1 MPKYDVLI
9 VGGGVA
15 GLRAALA
22 ANNAGVQVALLSK
35 THPLRSHSATSSDG
49 LNAAFGADDSWQQHA
64 QDTIRAGA
72 GLCDQAAVEEMCR
85 AAPDDIIHLDHIGV
99 PFNRDAEGKF
109 DRRVLGGNAIPR
121 TAFSADLTGHT
132 VLNTLY
138 EQFIREG
145 IPSHE
150 EWLVTSL
157 VVEDGACRGVLAL
170 ELGTG
175 KVEAFSASA
184 VVLATGG
191 TGRAY
196 EPSTASQP
204 CCGDG
209 MSLAYRAG
217 LSLRDMEMV
226 QYHPLGFC
234 DRAAFAS
241 EAALGEG
248 AVLCN
253 KDGQPIFQINDPQ
266 INDPQA
272 NDLPLRDALCRSLA
286 SSGAGA
292 VLDFRPLGKER
303 IGARFLYLER
313 AANEMAGISLDKEPL
328 PVMPRMHRVLG
339 GIQTDTSGA
348 TAIPGLFAAG
358 ECASPGV
365 HGANALAGNTLTA
378 GVVFGRRAGTA
389 AAAHVSN
396 TSSQAI
402 ADLVLH
408 DAQRTLESIFSR
420 PASEDTLVTIRRE
433 LVATM
438 ADQVGLVR
446 DEAGLREAARCV
458 VDLRARYAQV
468 GLRHHGKMYNHELLS
483 FYELG
488 ALIDVAEAIV
498 AAAQERRES
507 RGVHQRSDFPA
518 TNDTEWQQHSLVT
531 HGPDGPNLT
540 TCPVNTGQ

>member
-49 LNAAFGADDSWQQHA
+49 LNAAFGKDDSWQQHA

-99 PFNRDAEGKF
+99 PFNRNAEGKL

-121 TAFSADLTGHT
+121 TAFSADLSGHT

-138 EQFIREG
+138 EQCMREA

-175 KVEAFSASA
+175 NVEAFSASA

-191 TGRAY
+191 TGRVY

-253 KDGQPIFQINDPQ
+253 KAGQPIFQINDSQ
-266 INDPQA
+266 T
-272 NDLPLRDALCRSLA
+272 NDLPLRDALCRALA
-286 SSGAGA
+286 SAGEGA
-292 VLDFRPLGKER
+292 VLDFRSLGKER
-303 IGARFLYLER
+303 ISARFLYLER
-313 AANEMAGISLDKEPL
+313 AANDMAGISLDKEPL

-339 GIQTDTSGA
+339 GIRTDASGA
-348 TAIPGLFAAG
+348 TAIAGLFAAG

-365 HGANALAGNTLTA
+365 HGANALAGNALTA
-378 GVVFGRRAGTA
+378 SVVFGRQAGSA

-402 ADLVLH
+402 ADLVLQ

-420 PASEDTLVTIRRE
+420 PVSEDTIVTIRRE

-438 ADQVGLVR
+438 AEQVGLVR

-458 VDLRARYAQV
+458 ADLRARYTQV
-468 GLRHHGKMYNHELLS
+468 GLRHHGKMYNHELLT

-488 ALIDVAEAIV
+488 ALLDVAGAIV
-498 AAAQERRES
+498 TAAQERRES

-518 TNDTEWQQHSLVT
+518 TNDAEWQQHSLVT

>member
-22 ANNAGVQVALLSK
+22 AKQAGVQVALLSK

-49 LNAAFGADDSWQQHA
+49 LNAAFGKDDSWQQHA
-64 QDTIRAGA
+64 QDTVRAGA

-85 AAPDDIIHLDHIGV
+85 AASDDIIQLDHIGV
-99 PFNRDAEGKF
+99 PFNRNAEGKL
-109 DRRVLGGNAIPR
+109 DRWGLGGHTLPR
-121 TAFSADLTGHT
+121 TAFSADMTGHAA
-132 VLNTLY
+132 LNTLH
-138 EQFIREG
+138 EQCMRED
-145 IPSHE
+145 IPSYE

-157 VVEDGACRGVLAL
+157 VVEDGICHGVLAL
-170 ELGTG
+170 ELGTATLA
-175 KVEAFSASA
+175 AFSASA

-191 TGRAY
+191 AGRVY
-196 EPSTASQP
+196 TPSTASQS

-241 EAALGEG
+241 EGALGEG

-253 KDGQPIFQINDPQ
+253 LDGQPILQTD
-266 INDPQA
+266 
-272 NDLPLRDALCRSLA
+272 DLPLRDALCRSLA
-286 SSGAGA
+286 SAEDGAA
-292 VLDFRPLGKER
+292 LDCRSIGKER

-313 AANEMAGISLDKEPL
+313 AANDMAGISLDSAPL

-339 GIQTDTSGA
+339 GIQTDISGA
-348 TAIPGLFAAG
+348 TAVSGLFAAG
-358 ECASPGV
+358 ECASSGV
-365 HGANALAGNTLTA
+365 HGANALAGNALTA
-378 GVVFGRRAGTA
+378 SVVFGRQAGSA

-396 TSSQAI
+396 TAPQTI
-402 ADLVLH
+402 ADSTLQ
-408 DAQRTLESIFSR
+408 DARRTLEAIFSR
-420 PASEDTLVTIRRE
+420 PASEDTVVTIQRA
-433 LVATM
+433 LASAM
-438 ADQVGLVR
+438 AEHVGLVR

-458 VDLRARYAQV
+458 ADLQTRYTQV
-468 GLRHHGKMYNHELLS
+468 GLRHHGKMYNHELLT

-488 ALIDVAEAIV
+488 ALLDVAAAIV
-498 AAAQERRES
+498 TAAQERQES
-507 RGVHQRSDFPA
+507 RGVHHRSDFPA
-518 TNDTEWQQHSLVT
+518 TNDTEWQHHSLVR
-531 HGPDGPNLT
+531 HGPDGPHLT
-540 TCPVNTGQ
+540 TSPVNAGQSA

>member
-15 GLRAALA
+15 GLQAALA
-22 ANNAGVQVALLSK
+22 AKQAGVQVALLSK

-49 LNAAFGADDSWQQHA
+49 LNAAFGSDDSWQQHA

-72 GLCDQAAVEEMCR
+72 GLCEQAAVEEMCR
-85 AAPDDIIHLDHIGV
+85 AASDDLIRLDHIGV
-99 PFNRDAEGKF
+99 PFNRNAEGKL
-109 DRRVLGGNAIPR
+109 DRWALGGHTSSR
-121 TAFSADLTGHT
+121 TAFSADMTGHA
-132 VLNTLY
+132 VLNTLH
-138 EQFIREG
+138 EQCMRED

-157 VVEDGACRGVLAL
+157 VVEDGCCRGALAL

-175 KVEAFSASA
+175 KLDAFSASA

-191 TGRAY
+191 TGRVYA
-196 EPSTASQP
+196 PSTASQS

-234 DRAAFAS
+234 ERAAFAS
-241 EAALGEG
+241 EGALGEG
-248 AVLCN
+248 AVLCKTN
-253 KDGQPIFQINDPQ
+253 GQPLLQTNDV
-266 INDPQA
+266 
-272 NDLPLRDALCRSLA
+272 PLRDALCRSFA
-286 SSGAGA
+286 SAGDGV
-292 VLDFRPLGKER
+292 VLDCRSLGKEC

-313 AANEMAGISLDKEPL
+313 AANEMAGVSLDSEPL

-348 TAIPGLFAAG
+348 TDIPGLFAAG

-365 HGANALAGNTLTA
+365 HGANALTGNALA
-378 GVVFGRRAGTA
+378 ASVVFGRRAGSA
-389 AAAHVSN
+389 AAAHASN

-402 ADLVLH
+402 ADSALQ
-408 DAQRTLESIFSR
+408 DAQRTLDAVFSR
-420 PASEDTLVTIRRE
+420 PKSEDTVVTTQRV
-433 LVATM
+433 LASVM
-438 ADQVGLVR
+438 AEHVGLVR
-446 DEAGLREAARCV
+446 DEAGLREAAGCV
-458 VDLRARYAQV
+458 ADLQARYAQV

-488 ALIDVAEAIV
+488 ALLDVAGAIV
-498 AAAQERRES
+498 IAAQERQES

-518 TNDTEWQQHSLVT
+518 TNDAEGPYHSIVKR
-531 HGPDGPNLT
+531 GPDGPSLNT
-540 TCPVNTGQ
+540 SPVNAGQSA

>member
-15 GLRAALA
+15 GLQAALA
-22 ANNAGVQVALLSK
+22 ARHAGVQVALLSK

-49 LNAAFGADDSWQQHA
+49 LNAAFGSDDSWQQHA

-72 GLCDQAAVEEMCR
+72 GLCEQAAVEEMCR
-85 AAPDDIIHLDHIGV
+85 AASDDLIRLDHIGV
-99 PFNRDAEGKF
+99 PFNRNAEGKL
-109 DRRVLGGNAIPR
+109 DRWALGGHTSSR
-121 TAFSADLTGHT
+121 TAFSADMTGHA
-132 VLNTLY
+132 VLNTLH
-138 EQFIREG
+138 EQCMRED

-150 EWLVTSL
+150 EWLATSL
-157 VVEDGACRGVLAL
+157 VVEDGCCRGALAL

-175 KVEAFSASA
+175 KLDAFSASA

-191 TGRAY
+191 TGRVYA
-196 EPSTASQP
+196 PSTASQS

-234 DRAAFAS
+234 ERAAFAS
-241 EAALGEG
+241 EGALGEG
-248 AVLCN
+248 AVLCKTN
-253 KDGQPIFQINDPQ
+253 GQPLLQTNDV
-266 INDPQA
+266 
-272 NDLPLRDALCRSLA
+272 PLRDALCRSLA
-286 SSGAGA
+286 SAEDGV
-292 VLDFRPLGKER
+292 VLDCRSLGKER

-313 AANEMAGISLDKEPL
+313 AANEMAGVSLDSEPL

-339 GIQTDTSGA
+339 GIQTGTSGA
-348 TAIPGLFAAG
+348 TAVSGLFAAG

-365 HGANALAGNTLTA
+365 HGANALAGNALPA
-378 GVVFGRRAGTA
+378 SVVFGRRAGSA
-389 AAAHVSN
+389 AAAHASN

-402 ADLVLH
+402 ADSALQ
-408 DAQRTLESIFSR
+408 DAQRTLEAVFSR
-420 PASEDTLVTIRRE
+420 PVSGDTVVTIQRV
-433 LVATM
+433 LANTM
-438 ADQVGLVR
+438 AEHVGLVR
-446 DEAGLREAARCV
+446 DEAGLREAAGCV
-458 VDLRARYAQV
+458 ADLQARYAQV

-488 ALIDVAEAIV
+488 ALLDVAGAIV
-498 AAAQERRES
+498 IAAQARQES

-518 TNDTEWQQHSLVT
+518 TNDAEGPYHVIVKR
-531 HGPDGPNLT
+531 GPDGPSLST
-540 TCPVNTGQ
+540 SPVNARQSA

>member
-15 GLRAALA
+15 GLQAALA
-22 ANNAGVQVALLSK
+22 ARHAGVQVALLSK

-49 LNAAFGADDSWQQHA
+49 LNAAFGSDDSWQQHA

-72 GLCDQAAVEEMCR
+72 GLCEQAAVEEMCR
-85 AAPDDIIHLDHIGV
+85 AASDDLIRLDHIGV
-99 PFNRDAEGKF
+99 PFNRNAEGKL
-109 DRRVLGGNAIPR
+109 DRWALGGHTSPR
-121 TAFSADLTGHT
+121 TAFSADMTGHA
-132 VLNTLY
+132 VLNTLH
-138 EQFIREG
+138 EQCMRED
-145 IPSHE
+145 IPGHE

-157 VVEDGACRGVLAL
+157 VVEDGCCRGALAL

-175 KVEAFSASA
+175 KLEAFSASA

-191 TGRAY
+191 AGRVYA
-196 EPSTASQP
+196 PSTASQS

-217 LSLRDMEMV
+217 LGLRDMEMV

-234 DRAAFAS
+234 ERAAFAS
-241 EAALGEG
+241 EGALGEG
-248 AVLCN
+248 AVLCKTN
-253 KDGQPIFQINDPQ
+253 GQPLLQTNDV
-266 INDPQA
+266 
-272 NDLPLRDALCRSLA
+272 PLRDALCRSFA
-286 SSGAGA
+286 SAGEGV
-292 VLDFRPLGKER
+292 VLDCRSLGKER

-313 AANEMAGISLDKEPL
+313 AANEMAGVSLDSEPL

-348 TAIPGLFAAG
+348 TAVSGLFAAG

-365 HGANALAGNTLTA
+365 HGANALAGNALPA
-378 GVVFGRRAGTA
+378 SVVFGRRAGSA
-389 AAAHVSN
+389 AAAHASN

-402 ADLVLH
+402 ADSALQ
-408 DAQRTLESIFSR
+408 DARRTLDAVFSR
-420 PASEDTLVTIRRE
+420 PVSGDTVVTIQRV
-433 LVATM
+433 LANTM
-438 ADQVGLVR
+438 AEHVGLVR
-446 DEAGLREAARCV
+446 DEAGLREAAGCV
-458 VDLRARYAQV
+458 ADLQARYAQV

-488 ALIDVAEAIV
+488 ALLDVAGAIV
-498 AAAQERRES
+498 IAAQARQES

-518 TNDTEWQQHSLVT
+518 TNDAEGPYHSIVER
-531 HGPDGPNLT
+531 GPDGPVLNT
-540 TCPVNTGQ
+540 SPVNAGQSA

>member
-15 GLRAALA
+15 GLQAALA
-22 ANNAGVQVALLSK
+22 ARQAGVQVALLSK

-49 LNAAFGADDSWQQHA
+49 LNAAFASDDSWQQHA

-72 GLCDQAAVEEMCR
+72 GLCEQAAVEEMCR
-85 AAPDDIIHLDHIGV
+85 AASDDLIRLDHIGV
-99 PFNRDAEGKF
+99 PFNRNAEGKL
-109 DRRVLGGNAIPR
+109 DRWALGGHTSPR
-121 TAFSADLTGHT
+121 TAFSADMTGHA
-132 VLNTLY
+132 VLNTLH
-138 EQFIREG
+138 EQCMRED

-157 VVEDGACRGVLAL
+157 VVEDGRCRGALAL

-175 KVEAFSASA
+175 NLEAFSASA

-191 TGRAY
+191 TGRVYA
-196 EPSTASQP
+196 PSTASQS

-217 LSLRDMEMV
+217 LGLRDMEMV

-234 DRAAFAS
+234 ERAAFAS
-241 EAALGEG
+241 EGALGEG
-248 AVLCN
+248 AVLCKTN
-253 KDGQPIFQINDPQ
+253 GQPLLQTNDV
-266 INDPQA
+266 
-272 NDLPLRDALCRSLA
+272 PLRDALCRSFA
-286 SSGAGA
+286 SAGEGV
-292 VLDFRPLGKER
+292 VLDCRSLGKER

-313 AANEMAGISLDKEPL
+313 AANEMAGVSLDSEPL

-348 TAIPGLFAAG
+348 TAVSGLFAAG

-365 HGANALAGNTLTA
+365 HGANALAGNALA
-378 GVVFGRRAGTA
+378 ASVVFGRRAGSA
-389 AAAHVSN
+389 AAAHASN

-402 ADLVLH
+402 IDSALQ
-408 DAQRTLESIFSR
+408 DAQRTLEAVFSR
-420 PASEDTLVTIRRE
+420 SVSGDTVVTIQRVLAR
-433 LVATM
+433 AM
-438 ADQVGLVR
+438 AEHVGLVR
-446 DEAGLREAARCV
+446 DEAGLREAAGCV
-458 VDLRARYAQV
+458 ADLQARYAQV

-488 ALIDVAEAIV
+488 ALLDVAGAIV
-498 AAAQERRES
+498 IAAQERQES

-518 TNDTEWQQHSLVT
+518 TNDAEGPYHSIVKR
-531 HGPDGPNLT
+531 GPDGPSLNT
-540 TCPVNTGQ
+540 SPVNVGQSA

>member
-15 GLRAALA
+15 GLQAALA
-22 ANNAGVQVALLSK
+22 AKHAGVRVALLSK

-49 LNAAFGADDSWQQHA
+49 LNAAFTSDDSWQQHA
-64 QDTIRAGA
+64 QDTIQAGA
-72 GLCDQAAVEEMCR
+72 GLCDHTAVEEMCR
-85 AAPDDIIHLDHIGV
+85 AASDDMIRLDHTGV
-99 PFNRDAEGKF
+99 PFNRNTEGKL
-109 DRRVLGGNAIPR
+109 DRWTLGGHTSSR
-121 TAFSADLTGHT
+121 TVFSADMTGHA

-138 EQFIREG
+138 EQCIREE
-145 IPSHE
+145 IPGHE
-150 EWLVTSL
+150 EWLTTSL
-157 VVEDGACRGVLAL
+157 VVEDGICRGVLAL

-175 KVEAFSASA
+175 KLDAFSASA

-191 TGRAY
+191 TGRVYA
-196 EPSTASQP
+196 PSTASQS

-234 DRAAFAS
+234 ERAAFAS
-241 EAALGEG
+241 EGALDEG

-253 KDGQPIFQINDPQ
+253 TDGQPLLQT
-266 INDPQA
+266 

-286 SSGAGA
+286 SAGDGVA
-292 VLDFRPLGKER
+292 LDFRSLDKER

-313 AANEMAGISLDKEPL
+313 AASEMAGISLDAAPL

-348 TAIPGLFAAG
+348 TAISGLFAAG

-365 HGANALAGNTLTA
+365 HGANALTGNALTA
-378 GVVFGRRAGTA
+378 SVVFGRRAGSA
-389 AAAHVSN
+389 AADYASN
-396 TSSQAI
+396 TSPQAI
-402 ADLVLH
+402 ADSALQ
-408 DAQRTLESIFSR
+408 DAQRTLEAIFSR
-420 PASEDTLVTIRRE
+420 SVSGDTVVTIQRA
-433 LVATM
+433 LASTM
-438 ADQVGLVR
+438 AEHVGLVR

-458 VDLRARYAQV
+458 ADLQARYAQV

-488 ALIDVAEAIV
+488 ALLDVAGAIV
-498 AAAQERRES
+498 TAAQERQES
-507 RGVHQRSDFPA
+507 RGVHHRSDFPA
-518 TNDTEWQQHSLVT
+518 TNDTEGPYHSFVT
-531 HGPDGPNLT
+531 RGPDGPVLT
-540 TCPVNTGQ
+540 TSPVNAGQSA

>member
-22 ANNAGVQVALLSK
+22 AKQAGVQVALLSK

-99 PFNRDAEGKF
+99 PFNRNAEGKL

-121 TAFSADLTGHT
+121 TAFSADLSGHT

-138 EQFIREG
+138 EQCIREE

-150 EWLVTSL
+150 EWLATSL
-157 VVEDGACRGVLAL
+157 VVEDGICRGMLAL

-175 KVEAFSASA
+175 KLDAFSASA

-191 TGRAY
+191 TGRVY

-253 KDGQPIFQINDPQ
+253 KAGQPIFQINDSQ
-266 INDPQA
+266 T

-286 SSGAGA
+286 SAEDG
-292 VLDFRPLGKER
+292 VTLDFRSIGKER
-303 IGARFLYLER
+303 ISARFLYLER
-313 AANEMAGISLDKEPL
+313 AANDMAGISLDSAPL

-339 GIQTDTSGA
+339 GIRTDASGA
-348 TAIPGLFAAG
+348 TAVSGLFAAG

-365 HGANALAGNTLTA
+365 HGANALAGNALTA
-378 GVVFGRRAGTA
+378 SVVFGRRAGTA

-420 PASEDTLVTIRRE
+420 PVSEDTIVTIRRE

-438 ADQVGLVR
+438 AEQVGLVR

-458 VDLRARYAQV
+458 ADLRARYAQV
-468 GLRHHGKMYNHELLS
+468 GLRHHGKMYNHELLT

-488 ALIDVAEAIV
+488 ALIDVAGAIV

-518 TNDTEWQQHSLVT
+518 TNDTEWQQHSIVT
-531 HGPDGPNLT
+531 HGSDGPNLT

>member
-22 ANNAGVQVALLSK
+22 AKQAGVQVALLSK
-35 THPLRSHSATSSDG
+35 THPLRSHSATSSGG

-64 QDTIRAGA
+64 QDTVRAGA

-99 PFNRDAEGKF
+99 PFNRNAEGKL

-121 TAFSADLTGHT
+121 TAFSADLSGHA

-138 EQFIREG
+138 EQCIREE

-175 KVEAFSASA
+175 NVEAFSASA

-191 TGRAY
+191 TGRVY

-253 KDGQPIFQINDPQ
+253 KAGQPIFQINDSQ
-266 INDPQA
+266 T
-272 NDLPLRDALCRSLA
+272 NDLPLRDALCRALA
-286 SSGAGA
+286 SSGEGA
-292 VLDFRPLGKER
+292 TLDFRSIGKER

-339 GIQTDTSGA
+339 GIRTDTNGA
-348 TAIPGLFAAG
+348 TAVSGLFAAG

-365 HGANALAGNTLTA
+365 HGANALAGNALTA
-378 GVVFGRRAGTA
+378 SVVFGRQAGSA
-389 AAAHVSN
+389 AAAQVSN
-396 TSSQAI
+396 IAPQTI
-402 ADLVLH
+402 ADSTLQ
-408 DAQRTLESIFSR
+408 DAQLALEAIFSR
-420 PASEDTLVTIRRE
+420 PVSEDTIVTIRRE

-438 ADQVGLVR
+438 AEQVGLVR

-458 VDLRARYAQV
+458 ADLRARYAQV
-468 GLRHHGKMYNHELLS
+468 GLRHHGKMYNHELLT

-488 ALIDVAEAIV
+488 ALLDVAGAIV
-498 AAAQERRES
+498 TAAQERQES

-518 TNDTEWQQHSLVT
+518 TNDAEWQQHSLVT

>member
-15 GLRAALA
+15 GLQAALA
-22 ANNAGVQVALLSK
+22 ARHAGVQVALLSK

-49 LNAAFGADDSWQQHA
+49 LNAAFGSDDSWQQHA

-72 GLCDQAAVEEMCR
+72 GLCEQAAVEEMCR
-85 AAPDDIIHLDHIGV
+85 AASDDLIRLDHIGV
-99 PFNRDAEGKF
+99 PFNRNAEGKL
-109 DRRVLGGNAIPR
+109 DRWALGGHTSPR
-121 TAFSADLTGHT
+121 TAFSADMTGHA
-132 VLNTLY
+132 VLNTLH
-138 EQFIREG
+138 EQCMRED
-145 IPSHE
+145 IPGHE

-157 VVEDGACRGVLAL
+157 VVEDGCCRGALAL

-175 KVEAFSASA
+175 KLEAFSASA

-191 TGRAY
+191 AGRVYA
-196 EPSTASQP
+196 PSTASQS

-234 DRAAFAS
+234 ERAAFAS
-241 EAALGEG
+241 EGALGEG
-248 AVLCN
+248 AVLCKTN
-253 KDGQPIFQINDPQ
+253 GQPFLQTNDV
-266 INDPQA
+266 
-272 NDLPLRDALCRSLA
+272 PLRDALCRSFA
-286 SSGAGA
+286 SAGEGV
-292 VLDFRPLGKER
+292 VLDCRSLGKER

-313 AANEMAGISLDKEPL
+313 AANEMAGVSLDSEPL

-348 TAIPGLFAAG
+348 TAVSGLFAAG
-358 ECASPGV
+358 ECASPGM
-365 HGANALAGNTLTA
+365 HGANALAGNALPA
-378 GVVFGRRAGTA
+378 SVVFGRRAGSA
-389 AAAHVSN
+389 AAAHASN

-402 ADLVLH
+402 ADSALQ
-408 DAQRTLESIFSR
+408 DARRTLEAVFSR
-420 PASEDTLVTIRRE
+420 PVSGDTVVTIQRV
-433 LVATM
+433 LASTM
-438 ADQVGLVR
+438 AEHVGLVR
-446 DEAGLREAARCV
+446 DEAGLREAAGCV
-458 VDLRARYAQV
+458 ADLQARYAQV

-488 ALIDVAEAIV
+488 ALLDVAGAIV
-498 AAAQERRES
+498 IAAQARQES

-518 TNDTEWQQHSLVT
+518 TNDAEGPYHSIVER
-531 HGPDGPNLT
+531 GPDGPVLST
-540 TCPVNTGQ
+540 SPVNAGQSA

>member
-1 MPKYDVLI
+1 MKS
-9 VGGGVA
+9 
-15 GLRAALA
+15 GLRPP
-22 ANNAGVQVALLSK
+22 LL
-35 THPLRSHSATSSDG
+35 LR
-49 LNAAFGADDSWQQHA
+49 
-64 QDTIRAGA
+64 
-72 GLCDQAAVEEMCR
+72 
-85 AAPDDIIHLDHIGV
+85 
-99 PFNRDAEGKF
+99 
-109 DRRVLGGNAIPR
+109 
-121 TAFSADLTGHT
+121 
-132 VLNTLY
+132 
-138 EQFIREG
+138 
-145 IPSHE
+145 
-150 EWLVTSL
+150 
-157 VVEDGACRGVLAL
+157 DGACRGVLAL

-175 KVEAFSASA
+175 NVEAFSASA

-191 TGRAY
+191 TGRVY

-253 KDGQPIFQINDPQ
+253 KAGQPIFQINDSQ
-266 INDPQA
+266 T
-272 NDLPLRDALCRSLA
+272 NDLPLRDALCRALA
-286 SSGAGA
+286 SAGEGAT
-292 VLDFRPLGKER
+292 LDFRSIGKER

-313 AANEMAGISLDKEPL
+313 AANDMAGISLDKEPL

-339 GIQTDTSGA
+339 GIRTDASGA
-348 TAIPGLFAAG
+348 TAIAGLFAAG

-365 HGANALAGNTLTA
+365 HGANALAGNALTA
-378 GVVFGRRAGTA
+378 SVVFGRQAGSA

-408 DAQRTLESIFSR
+408 DAQLALEAIFSR
-420 PASEDTLVTIRRE
+420 PVSEDTIVTIRRE

-438 ADQVGLVR
+438 AEQVGLVR

-458 VDLRARYAQV
+458 ADLRARYTQV
-468 GLRHHGKMYNHELLS
+468 GLRHHGKN
-483 FYELG
+483 
-488 ALIDVAEAIV
+488 V
-498 AAAQERRES
+498 
-507 RGVHQRSDFPA
+507 
-518 TNDTEWQQHSLVT
+518 
-531 HGPDGPNLT
+531 
-540 TCPVNTGQ
+540 

>member
-22 ANNAGVQVALLSK
+22 AKQAGVQVALLSK

-49 LNAAFGADDSWQQHA
+49 LNAAFGKDDSWQQHA
-64 QDTIRAGA
+64 QDTVRAGA

-85 AAPDDIIHLDHIGV
+85 AASDDIIHLDHIGV
-99 PFNRDAEGKF
+99 PFNRNAEGKF
-109 DRRVLGGNAIPR
+109 DRWALGGHTSPR
-121 TAFSADLTGHT
+121 TAFSADMTGHA

-138 EQFIREG
+138 EQCMRED
-145 IPSHE
+145 ILSHE
-150 EWLVTSL
+150 EWLGTSL
-157 VVEDGACRGVLAL
+157 VVEDGICRGVLAL

-175 KVEAFSASA
+175 KLDAFSASA

-191 TGRAY
+191 AGRVYA
-196 EPSTASQP
+196 PSTASQS

-253 KDGQPIFQINDPQ
+253 KAGQPIFQINDSQ
-266 INDPQA
+266 T

-286 SSGAGA
+286 SAGEGAT
-292 VLDFRPLGKER
+292 LDFRSIGKER

-313 AANEMAGISLDKEPL
+313 AANDIAGISLDSAPL

-339 GIQTDTSGA
+339 GIRTDTNGA
-348 TAIPGLFAAG
+348 TAVSGLFAAG

-365 HGANALAGNTLTA
+365 HGANALAGNALTA
-378 GVVFGRRAGTA
+378 SVVFGRQAGSA
-389 AAAHVSN
+389 AAAQVSN
-396 TSSQAI
+396 IAPQTI
-402 ADLVLH
+402 ADSTLH
-408 DAQRTLESIFSR
+408 DAQRTLEAIFSR
-420 PASEDTLVTIRRE
+420 PVSEDTIVTIRRE

-438 ADQVGLVR
+438 AEQVGLVR

-458 VDLRARYAQV
+458 ADLRARYTQV
-468 GLRHHGKMYNHELLS
+468 GLRHHGKMYNHELLT

-488 ALIDVAEAIV
+488 ALIDVAGAIV

>member
-15 GLRAALA
+15 GLQAALA
-22 ANNAGVQVALLSK
+22 ARHAGVQVALLSK

-49 LNAAFGADDSWQQHA
+49 LNAAFGSDDSWQQHA

-72 GLCDQAAVEEMCR
+72 GLCEQAAVEEMCR
-85 AAPDDIIHLDHIGV
+85 AASDDLIRLDHIGV
-99 PFNRDAEGKF
+99 PFNRNAEGKL
-109 DRRVLGGNAIPR
+109 DRWALGGHTSPR
-121 TAFSADLTGHT
+121 TAFSADMTGHA
-132 VLNTLY
+132 VLNTLH
-138 EQFIREG
+138 EQCMRED
-145 IPSHE
+145 IPGHE

-157 VVEDGACRGVLAL
+157 VVEDGCCRGALAL

-175 KVEAFSASA
+175 KLDAFSASA

-191 TGRAY
+191 TGRVYA
-196 EPSTASQP
+196 PSTASQS

-234 DRAAFAS
+234 ERAAFAS
-241 EAALGEG
+241 EGALGEG
-248 AVLCN
+248 AVLCKTN
-253 KDGQPIFQINDPQ
+253 GQPFLQTNDV
-266 INDPQA
+266 
-272 NDLPLRDALCRSLA
+272 PLRDALCRSFA
-286 SSGAGA
+286 SAGEGV
-292 VLDFRPLGKER
+292 VLDCRSLGKER

-313 AANEMAGISLDKEPL
+313 AANEMAGVSLDSEPL

-348 TAIPGLFAAG
+348 TAVSGLFAAG
-358 ECASPGV
+358 ECASPGM
-365 HGANALAGNTLTA
+365 HGANALAGNALPA
-378 GVVFGRRAGTA
+378 SVVFGRRAGSA
-389 AAAHVSN
+389 AAAHASN

-402 ADLVLH
+402 ADSALQ
-408 DAQRTLESIFSR
+408 DARRTLEAVFSR
-420 PASEDTLVTIRRE
+420 PVSGDTVVTIQRV
-433 LVATM
+433 LASTM
-438 ADQVGLVR
+438 AEHVGLVR
-446 DEAGLREAARCV
+446 DEAGLREAAGCV
-458 VDLRARYAQV
+458 ADLQARYAQV

-488 ALIDVAEAIV
+488 ALLDVAGAIV
-498 AAAQERRES
+498 IAAQARQES

-518 TNDTEWQQHSLVT
+518 TNDAEGPYHSIVKR
-531 HGPDGPNLT
+531 GPDGPSLST
-540 TCPVNTGQ
+540 SPVNAGQSA